1 MTCKDYSHV
10 RAVNLSLY
18 LIFSSEMSNL
28 NAKFCA
34 YGRFEMIDTRFQI
47 LIFSALDR
55 FEEPEVNQIM

>member
-1 MTCKDYSHV
+1 MC
-10 RAVNLSLY
+10 
-18 LIFSSEMSNL
+18 NL

-34 YGRFEMIDTRFQI
+34 YGGFKMIDTRFQI